1 MALHVSRVQV
11 WAAAIED
18 RPGGTA
24 EKLGALAQA
33 GANLEFAIARRTPE
47 KGGGVLFV
55 APLAGEPAVQAAQAA
70 GFSVAEGL
78 HSLRVEGPDAPGLG
92 ARLTGALAEAGINLR
107 GVSAAAIDD
116 KMVCYLAFDADADA
130 AEAQDVLAGLA

>member
-1 MALHVSRVQV
+1 MAMHVSRVQV

-18 RPGGTA
+18 RPGGTS
-24 EKLGALAQA
+24 EKLRALAEA

-55 APLAGEPAVQAAQAA
+55 APVEGDAVGAAQAA

-78 HSLRVEGPDAPGLG
+78 HNLRVEGPDAPGLG
-92 ARLTGALAEAGINLR
+92 SRLTGALAEAGINLR
-107 GVSAAAIDD
+107 GVSAAAIDG

-130 AEAQDVLAGLA
+130 AKAEDVLAGLA